1 MTTEKKKTKLSRLE
15 TRITAEEKQVIK
27 NKADAA
33 GLDIS
38 KYVRTVCLGI
48 VPTAKSQNKS
58 NRSELIKIAAD
69 LARLGNLFKQASDQ
83 DHVWREAGIDN
94 IRTLIK
100 KIDETREELAEEIR
114 RI

>member
-1 MTTEKKKTKLSRLE
+1 MTAEKKKTKLSRLE
-15 TRITAEEKQVIK
+15 IRITAEEREVIK
-27 NKADAA
+27 NNADIA

-48 VPTAKSQNKS
+48 VPTSKAQNKS
-58 NRSELIKIAAD
+58 DRSELIKIAAD
-69 LARLGNLFKQASDQ
+69 LARLGNLFKRASDQ
-83 DHVWREAGIDN
+83 DHIWREAGVDN
-94 IRTLIK
+94 IRALIK